1 MSAIAELSKSG
12 TGLPACHSGSP
23 PPPKTVDRGG
33 GGGGGRASRRASIT
47 GLFVLFAAVTMFFA
61 ALTSAMVVRRGLSDD
76 WVSTALPGV
85 LWFNTA
91 LLLASSAALEAGHRK
106 LKSGDR
112 SRFNLYWTAGSI
124 LGACFL
130 GGQYFAWSELNAR
143 GVYVFTNPSS
153 SFFYVLT
160 IAHAV
165 HLVGGIL
172 ALLYVGVQ
180 ALRLRIGPAVR
191 TPVEVASYY
200 WHFMD
205 GLWIYLMLLLFVWG

>member
-1 MSAIAELSKSG
+1 MSAIAEIID
-12 TGLPACHSGSP
+12 TGGSP
-23 PPPKTVDRGG
+23 PPAKTGDRRGG
-33 GGGGGRASRRASIT
+33 GGDRASRRASIT

-76 WVSTALPGV
+76 WVSTALPRV

-91 LLLASSAALEAGHRK
+91 LLLASSLALEAGHRK
-106 LKSGDR
+106 LKNGDR
-112 SRFNLYWTAGSI
+112 SGFNVYWSAGSI

-130 GGQYFAWSELNAR
+130 AGQYFAWAELNAR
-143 GVYVFTNPSS
+143 GVYVYTNPSS

-165 HLVGGIL
+165 HLAGGIL

-180 ALRLRIGPAVR
+180 ALRLRVGPAVR

>member
-1 MSAIAELSKSG
+1 MSAIAELIDKG
-12 TGLPACHSGSP
+12 GGP
-23 PPPKTVDRGG
+23 PPTKTVDRG

-47 GLFVLFAAVTMFFA
+47 GVFVLFAAVTMFFA

-76 WVSTALPGV
+76 WVGTALPGV

-91 LLLASSAALEAGHRK
+91 LLLTSSAALEAGHRK
-106 LKSGDR
+106 LRSGDR
-112 SRFNLYWTAGSI
+112 SGFNVYWTAGSI

-130 GGQYFAWSELNAR
+130 AGQYFAWGHLNSQ
-143 GVYVFTNPSS
+143 GVYVYSNPSS

-160 IAHAV
+160 IAHAI
-165 HLVGGIL
+165 HLAGGIL
-172 ALLYVGVQ
+172 ALLYVGVL
-180 ALRLRIGPAVR
+180 ALRLRVGPSVR